1 MGGVPVSNQDQD
13 KHPHVRGMGMA
24 SARSRTRLIERLR
37 HLGAGNDDVLAAME
51 KVPRHMFVDEAMTSR
66 AYDDTALPIG
76 YGQTISQPY
85 IVAEMTR
92 LLLGENTP
100 RHVLEIGT
108 GSGYQA
114 AILAELVEN
123 VYTVERVQPLYEQ
136 ARRRFAQLNY
146 RNVRCRPARD
156 GVLGLPDYGPF
167 GAILVTAGADE
178 LPTSLYEQMADGAR
192 MIVPV
197 GQDGHQRLIV
207 VRRSGDQFSSET
219 LDAVSFVPLIQHG
232 NDDD

>member
-1 MGGVPVSNQDQD
+1 
-13 KHPHVRGMGMA
+13 MA
-24 SARSRTRLIERLR
+24 SARSRARLIARLR
-37 HLGAGNDDVLAAME
+37 QLGAGTDEVLEAME

-92 LLLGENTP
+92 LLLDENTP
-100 RHVLEIGT
+100 AHVLEIGT

-114 AILAELVEN
+114 AVLAELVTT

-136 ARRRFAQLNY
+136 ARRRFAELGY
-146 RNVRCRPARD
+146 RNVRTRLARED
-156 GVLGLPDYGPF
+156 ALGLPDYGPF
-167 GAILVTAGADE
+167 DAILVTAGADQ
-178 LPTSLYEQMADGAR
+178 LPTALFEQMADGAR

-197 GQDGHQRLIV
+197 GDSGNQRLMV
-207 VRRSGDQFSSET
+207 VHRNGDQFSHET
-219 LDAVSFVPLIQHG
+219 LDAVSFVPLIHNRDEDG
-232 NDDD
+232 